1 LYFIGRAVG
10 KSFFF
15 FFFFFSRSCLLRAR
29 LSFIFYSRS
38 ASSLPPPLE
47 EKDSPRALPPVD

>member
-10 KSFFF
+10 KSFF